1 MIFPTFLLLSFRI
14 HSKVL
19 LPYLNRQPVV
29 AVVEEEG
36 EEEEVAVVI
45 TFSVALL
52 FNAEKK
58 DMVLPSVV
66 TIPSLFR
73 YSKMRRSGRCD
84 GFIF

>member
-1 MIFPTFLLLSFRI
+1 M
-14 HSKVL
+14 L

-29 AVVEEEG
+29 VVVAVVV
-36 EEEEVAVVI
+36 EEVAVVI

-66 TIPSLFR
+66 TIPSSFR
-73 YSKMRRSGRCD
+73 YSVLRRSG
-84 GFIF
+84 

>member
-29 AVVEEEG
+29 AVV
-36 EEEEVAVVI
+36 EEEVAVVI